1 MALYWHPF
9 LAELLRMDYGDRLI
23 VEEEVPLGDMP
34 LKVDLLLIRRDLS
47 VMLPFPFNC
56 LGARTLVEYK
66 SPDDVAGQES
76 LVKLEAYGLLYCLR
90 EKIERRQD
98 LTLWLVASHF
108 QQDVSHPDGAFLA
121 GEREV
126 GAGVRGGTVDG
137 FPTFFIDLNRLPV
150 LPETLPLVMVAK
162 GPQERALVEFLV
174 DHFQQYPHHL
184 RFLRELHVQMLGEV
198 LRMRQLTPEQIG
210 IDYQALLD
218 LIGEERALDMISEER
233 ILKDLMRRR
242 GEEWILDMLKR
253 LKEPQDTQTEP
264 EGAA

>member
-9 LAELLRMDYGDRLI
+9 LAELLRMDYGDRRI
-23 VEEEVPLGDMP
+23 VEDEVPLGDMP
-34 LKVDLLLIRRDLS
+34 LKADLLLIRRDLS
-47 VMLPFPFNC
+47 VALPFPFNC

-66 SPDDVAGQES
+66 SPDDVAKQES
-76 LVKLEAYGLLYCLR
+76 LVKLEAYGLLYCLH

-108 QQDVSHPDGAFLA
+108 QKDVSRPNGAFLA

-126 GAGVRGGTVDG
+126 GAGVHGGTVDG

-184 RFLRELHVQMLGEV
+184 RLLRELHVQTLREV

-210 IDYQALLD
+210 IDYRGLLDLLGEERALD
-218 LIGEERALDMISEER
+218 LIGEERVMEEL
-233 ILKDLMRRR
+233 IRRR
-242 GEEWILDMLKR
+242 GEQWIREMLER
-253 LKEPQDTQTEP
+253 LKKPQDTQTEQ
-264 EGAA
+264 EGEA